1 MWTMF
6 LICAVFGGTILLC
19 QTVLTMIGLAGDSV
33 DVDVPHDAGHD
44 FGTDVHGDA
53 GIDVHVE
60 AADAMHPGQGA
71 EHVEPG
77 HGTLGFFKILS
88 FRTLVAAVTF
98 FGLAGM
104 AGLSAGVEPLGSL
117 AIAMAAGLA
126 AMYGVFLMMRTLYR
140 LGSEGTV
147 RIDRAVGLLGKV
159 YLRVPPERSGA
170 GKVMLNLQSRTMEY
184 SAMTAGPGLPTGARV
199 VVLGVIGPDTLD
211 VQAAPEPDA
220 AQPAPERNSY
230 V

>member
-1 MWTMF
+1 MWTTF

-19 QTVLTMIGLAGDSV
+19 QTVLTMIGLVGDST

-44 FGTDVHGDA
+44 FGGDTGVDA
-53 GIDVHVE
+53 HVE
-60 AADAMHPGQGA
+60 TADALHPAHGT

-77 HGTLGFFKILS
+77 HGSVGFFKILS
-88 FRTLVAAVTF
+88 FRTLVAAITF

-104 AGLSAGVEPLGSL
+104 AGDSAGLEPLGSL

-170 GKVMLNLQSRTMEY
+170 GKVTLNLQSRTMEY

-211 VQAAPEPDA
+211 VQAAPEPEA
-220 AQPAPERNSY
+220 AQPASERNSY
-230 V
+230 A

>member
-1 MWTMF
+1 MF

-19 QTVLTMIGLAGDSV
+19 QTVLTMIGLVGDST
-33 DVDVPHDAGHD
+33 DVDVAHDVGHD
-44 FGTDVHGDA
+44 FGGDVHGDA
-53 GIDVHVE
+53 GVDLHVE
-60 AADAMHPGQGA
+60 TADALH
-71 EHVEPG
+71 PG
-77 HGTLGFFKILS
+77 HGVEHAESGHGTVWLFKILS

-98 FGLAGM
+98 FGIAGM
-104 AGLSAGVEPLGSL
+104 AGDSAGLEPLWSL
-117 AIAMAAGLA
+117 AIALAAGLA
-126 AMYGVFLMMRTLYR
+126 AMYAVFLMMRTLYR

-147 RIDRAVGLLGKV
+147 RIDRAVGLLGTV

-170 GKVMLNLQSRTMEY
+170 GKVTLNLQNRTMEY

-220 AQPAPERNSY
+220 EQPASERNLY
-230 V
+230 A